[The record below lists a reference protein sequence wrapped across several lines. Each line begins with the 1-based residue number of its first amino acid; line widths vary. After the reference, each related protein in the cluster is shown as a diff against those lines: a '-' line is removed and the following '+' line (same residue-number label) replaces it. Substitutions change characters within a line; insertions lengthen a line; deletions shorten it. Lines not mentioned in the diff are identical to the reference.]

1 MSKTALQAI
10 RERPLLG
17 WSFDARPSVS
27 DKYLFHAG
35 HFHNGYLE
43 LLVAC
48 GIGGLAFVTLVLAP
62 TLFHLLRL
70 LGRDRRLFAA
80 YSVLIL
86 VILLHNI
93 TEASL
98 VTSPHVFWLMF
109 TLLYMEITSSPAVQ
123 AKEYTPEGEVAAARA

>member
-1 MSKTALQAI
+1 M
-10 RERPLLG
+10 G
-17 WSFDARPSVS
+17 
-27 DKYLFHAG
+27 
-35 HFHNGYLE
+35 
-43 LLVAC
+43 
-48 GIGGLAFVTLVLAP
+48 FVTVVLAQ